1 MTTETKEKPE
11 DLGIKV
17 VSKEEAI
24 WTKVRDEGK
33 ELIKQSQNNLIVQKA
48 MVAMAERKIKEQQR
62 KNRKL

>member
-1 MTTETKEKPE
+1 MTTETKEKSE

-33 ELIKQSQNNLIVQKA
+33 ELIKQSQNNLIVQRA
-48 MVAMAERKIKEQQR
+48 MVTMAERKVKEEQR